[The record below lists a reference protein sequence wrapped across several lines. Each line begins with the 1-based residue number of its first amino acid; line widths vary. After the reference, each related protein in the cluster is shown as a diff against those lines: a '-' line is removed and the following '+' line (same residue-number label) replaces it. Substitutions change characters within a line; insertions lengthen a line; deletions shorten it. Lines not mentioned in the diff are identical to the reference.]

1 MTRREDAVLRVG
13 EKEYTLPVIVGT
25 EGEIAVDINRL
36 RGASGLVTF
45 DRGFANTAETKSAI
59 TFLDGEQGIL
69 RYRGYPIEQLAEQAT
84 FLEVAYLLANGRL
97 PSRPQLD
104 DYADEITHHTML
116 REDMKHL
123 FEAFPKEAHPMQILA
138 SAISALATYYPDALD
153 PGDPWAKDI
162 SMKRLLA
169 KVPTMVAWS
178 FKYGRNQPFVY
189 PRNDLD
195 YVANFLNMMFSFP
208 TENYE
213 VDPTVAKA
221 LNVLFILHAD
231 HEQNCSATTVRV
243 VGSGHANLF
252 SSVAAGVHALSG
264 PLHGGANQSVVEML
278 ESIVGAGGGI
288 GPFVQRAKDKDDPF
302 RLMGFGHRVY
312 KSFDPRAQIIK
323 RYAQEVLAKL
333 DTADPLLEVA
343 MQLEEVALRDDYFIE
358 KKLYP
363 NVDFYSGIIYRA
375 MGFPTELFTVLFAI
389 GRLPGWIAQ
398 WHEMQQDPTT
408 RIGRPRQIYI
418 GEPKRDWVPME
429 DRSA

>member
-1 MTRREDAVLRVG
+1 MTRPDDAVLRVG
-13 EKEYTLPVIVGT
+13 EEEIALPVIVGT
-25 EGEIAVDINRL
+25 EDEVAVDINQL
-36 RGASGLVTF
+36 RAASGTVTF

-59 TFLDGEQGIL
+59 TFLDGEKGIL
-69 RYRGYPIEQLAEQAT
+69 RYRGYPIEQIAEQAT
-84 FLEVAYLLANGRL
+84 FLEVAFLLNRGRL
-97 PSRPQLD
+97 PSRPELD
-104 DYADEITHHTML
+104 EYTDHITHHTML

-123 FEAFPKEAHPMQILA
+123 FEAFPREAHPMQILA

-153 PGDPWAKDI
+153 PRDPWAKEI
-162 SMKRLLA
+162 SMNRLLA

-178 FKYGRNQPFVY
+178 YKCSRNQPYVY

-195 YVANFLNMMFSFP
+195 YVANFLQMMFSYP

-213 VDPTVAKA
+213 VDPVVSKA

-252 SSVAAGVHALSG
+252 SSVSAGVHALSG
-264 PLHGGANQSVVEML
+264 PLHGGANQGVVEML
-278 ESIVGAGGGI
+278 EEIVGAGTGI
-288 GPFVQRAKDKDDPF
+288 TPYVDRAKDKDDPF

-312 KSFDPRAQIIK
+312 KNFDPRAQIIK
-323 RYAQEVLAKL
+323 QYAQEVLDNL
-333 DTADPLLEVA
+333 GTDDPLLDVA
-343 MQLEEVALRDDYFIE
+343 MQLEEVALGDEYFIE

-375 MGFPTELFTVLFAI
+375 MGFPTDLFTVLFAI

-398 WHEMQQDPTT
+398 WHEMVQDPTT

-418 GEPKRDWVPME
+418 GEAKRDWVPIE
-429 DRSA
+429 ERST

>member
-1 MTRREDAVLRVG
+1 MTQKEDAVLRVG
-13 EKEYTLPVIVGT
+13 DQEYPLPVIVGT

-36 RGASGLVTF
+36 RDSSGLVTF
-45 DRGFANTAETKSAI
+45 DRGFANTAETQSAI
-59 TFLDGEQGIL
+59 TFLDGERGIL

-97 PSRPQLD
+97 PSRSQLD
-104 DYADEITHHTML
+104 DYTDEITHHTML

-123 FEAFPKEAHPMQILA
+123 FEAFPREAHPMQILA

-178 FKYGRNQPFVY
+178 FKYSRNQPYVY

-195 YVANFLNMMFSFP
+195 YVADFLHMMFSFP

-213 VDPTVAKA
+213 VDTTIAEA

-231 HEQNCSATTVRV
+231 YEQNCSATTVRV

-264 PLHGGANQSVVEML
+264 PLHGGANQGVVEML
-278 ESIVGAGGGI
+278 QSIVGAGGDI

-312 KSFDPRAQIIK
+312 KNFDPRAQIIK
-323 RYAQEVLAKL
+323 RHAQEVLATL
-333 DTADPLLEVA
+333 HTDDPLLDVA
-343 MQLEEVALRDDYFIE
+343 MQLEEFALGDDYFVE

-375 MGFPTELFTVLFAI
+375 MGFPTDLFTVLFAI

-398 WHEMQQDPTT
+398 WHEMQLDPAT

-418 GEPKRDWVPME
+418 GEMKRDWVAME
-429 DRSA
+429 DR

>member
-1 MTRREDAVLRVG
+1 MTGRDDAVLRVG
-13 EKEYTLPVIVGT
+13 EKEYELPVIVGT
-25 EGEIAVDINRL
+25 EDEIAVDINGL
-36 RGASGLVTF
+36 RAASGTVTF
-45 DRGFANTAETKSAI
+45 DRGFANTAETQSAI
-59 TFLDGEQGIL
+59 TFLDGEKGIL
-69 RYRGYPIEQLAEQAT
+69 RYRGYPIEQIAEQAT
-84 FLEVAYLLANGRL
+84 FLEVAYLLDHGRL
-97 PSRPQLD
+97 PSRSELD
-104 DYADEITHHTML
+104 EYADEVTHHTML

-123 FEAFPKEAHPMQILA
+123 FEAFPREAHPMQILA

-153 PGDPWAKDI
+153 PRDPWAKDI

-178 FKYGRNQPFVY
+178 YKYSRNQPYVY

-195 YVANFLNMMFSFP
+195 YVANFLHMMFSFP
-208 TENYE
+208 TENYQ

-264 PLHGGANQSVVEML
+264 PLHGGANQGVVEML
-278 ESIVGAGGGI
+278 EEIVGAGTGI
-288 GPFVQRAKDKDDPF
+288 APYVERAKDKDDPF

-312 KSFDPRAQIIK
+312 KNFDPRAQIIK
-323 RYAQEVLAKL
+323 RYAREVLDKL
-333 DTADPLLEVA
+333 GTGDPLLDVA
-343 MQLEEVALRDDYFIE
+343 MQLEEVALGDDYFIE

-363 NVDFYSGIIYRA
+363 NVDFYSGILYRA
-375 MGFPTELFTVLFAI
+375 MGFPTDLFTVLFAI

-398 WHEMQQDPTT
+398 WHEMVKDPTS
-408 RIGRPRQIYI
+408 RIGRPRQIYV
-418 GEPKRDWVPME
+418 GEAKRDWVPIDE
-429 DRSA
+429 RST

>member
-1 MTRREDAVLRVG
+1 MTRPDEAVLRVG
-13 EKEYTLPVIVGT
+13 EEEIALPVIVGT
-25 EGEIAVDINRL
+25 EDEVAVDINKL
-36 RGASGLVTF
+36 RAASGTVTF

-59 TFLDGEQGIL
+59 TFLDGEKGIL
-69 RYRGYPIEQLAEQAT
+69 RYRGYPIEQIAEQAT
-84 FLEVAYLLANGRL
+84 FLEVAFLLNHGRL
-97 PSRPQLD
+97 PSRSELD
-104 DYADEITHHTML
+104 EYADQVTHHTML

-123 FEAFPKEAHPMQILA
+123 FEAFPREAHPMQILA

-153 PGDPWAKDI
+153 PRDPWAKDI
-162 SMKRLLA
+162 AMNRLLA

-178 FKYGRNQPFVY
+178 YKYSRNQPYVY

-195 YVANFLNMMFSFP
+195 YVANFLQMMFSYP

-213 VDPTVAKA
+213 VDPVVSKA

-243 VGSGHANLF
+243 VGSGQANLF

-264 PLHGGANQSVVEML
+264 PLHGGANQAVVEML
-278 ESIVGAGGGI
+278 EEIVGAGTGI
-288 GPFVQRAKDKDDPF
+288 APYVDRAKDKDDPF

-312 KSFDPRAQIIK
+312 KNFDPRAQIIK
-323 RYAQEVLAKL
+323 RYAQEVLDNL
-333 DTADPLLEVA
+333 GTDDPLLDVA
-343 MQLEEVALRDDYFIE
+343 MQLEEVALGDDYFIE

-375 MGFPTELFTVLFAI
+375 MGFPTDLFPVLFAI

-398 WHEMQQDPTT
+398 WHEMVQDPTT
-408 RIGRPRQIYI
+408 RIGRPRQIYV
-418 GEPKRDWVPME
+418 GEAKRDWVPIE
-429 DRSA
+429 DRST

>member
-1 MTRREDAVLRVG
+1 MTSREDAVLRVG
-13 EKEYTLPVIVGT
+13 EDEYALPVIVGT
-25 EGEIAVDINRL
+25 EDEVAVDINQL
-36 RGASGLVTF
+36 RAASGTVAF

-59 TFLDGEQGIL
+59 TFLDGEKGIL
-69 RYRGYPIEQLAEQAT
+69 RYRGYPIEQIADQAT
-84 FLEVAYLLANGRL
+84 FLEVAFLLDQGRL
-97 PSRPQLD
+97 PTQSELD
-104 DYADEITHHTML
+104 EYADEVTHHTML

-123 FEAFPKEAHPMQILA
+123 FEAFPRDAHPMQILA

-153 PGDPWAKDI
+153 PRDPWAIDI

-178 FKYGRNQPFVY
+178 YKYSRNQPYVY

-195 YVANFLNMMFSFP
+195 YVANFLHMMFSFP

-213 VDPTVAKA
+213 VDPAVAKA

-264 PLHGGANQSVVEML
+264 PLHGGANQRVVEML
-278 ESIVGAGGGI
+278 EEIVAAGKGI
-288 GPFVQRAKDKDDPF
+288 APYVERAKDKDDSF

-312 KSFDPRAQIIK
+312 KNFDPRAQIIK
-323 RYAQEVLAKL
+323 QYAQEVLEKL
-333 DTADPLLEVA
+333 GADDPLLDAA
-343 MQLEEVALRDDYFIE
+343 MQLEEVALDDDYFIG

-363 NVDFYSGIIYRA
+363 NVDFYSGILYRA
-375 MGFPTELFTVLFAI
+375 MGFPTDLFTVLFAV

-398 WHEMQQDPTT
+398 WHEMVQDPTT

-418 GEPKRDWVPME
+418 GEPRRDWVAIE
-429 DRSA
+429 GRST

>member
-1 MTRREDAVLRVG
+1 MTREDAVLKVG
-13 EKEYTLPVIVGT
+13 DQEYQLPVIVGT
-25 EGEIAVDINRL
+25 EGEIAIDTNRL
-36 RGASGLVTF
+36 RGSSGLVTF

-59 TFLDGEQGIL
+59 TFLDGEHGIL
-69 RYRGYPIEQLAEQAT
+69 RYRGYPIEQVAEQAS
-84 FLEVAYLLANGRL
+84 FLEVAFLLSQGVL
-97 PSRPQLD
+97 PTRSQLD
-104 DYADEITHHTML
+104 EYTDEITHHTML

-123 FEAFPKEAHPMQILA
+123 FEAFPRNAHPMQVLA
-138 SAISALATYYPDALD
+138 SAISALASYYPDALD
-153 PGDPWAKDI
+153 PRDQWAIDI
-162 SMKRLLA
+162 SIKRLLA

-178 FKYGRNQPFVY
+178 HKYSQNQPYVY

-195 YVANFLNMMFSFP
+195 YVANFLHMMFSFP

-213 VDPTVAKA
+213 IDPVVAQA

-264 PLHGGANQSVVEML
+264 PLHGGANQRVVEML
-278 ESIVGAGGGI
+278 EEIVAAGGDI
-288 GPFVQRAKDKDDPF
+288 GPFVARAKDKDDPF

-312 KSFDPRAQIIK
+312 KNFDPRAQILK
-323 RYAQEVLAKL
+323 AYAQQVMQKLAKP
-333 DTADPLLEVA
+333 DPLLEA
-343 MQLEEVALRDDYFIE
+343 ALQLEEVALEDDYFVE

-363 NVDFYSGIIYRA
+363 NVDFYSGIIYRT
-375 MGFPTELFTVLFAI
+375 MGFPTELFTVLFAM

-398 WHEMQQDPTT
+398 WQEMEQDPTT

-418 GEPKRDWVPME
+418 GETERDWVPM
-429 DRSA
+429 DGRST

>member
-1 MTRREDAVLRVG
+1 MTRPDDAVLRVG
-13 EKEYTLPVIVGT
+13 EEEIALPVIVGT
-25 EGEIAVDINRL
+25 EDEVAVDINQL
-36 RGASGLVTF
+36 RAASGTVTF

-59 TFLDGEQGIL
+59 TFLDGEKGIL
-69 RYRGYPIEQLAEQAT
+69 RYRGYPIEQIAEQAT
-84 FLEVAYLLANGRL
+84 FLEVAFLLNQGRL
-97 PSRPQLD
+97 PSRSELD
-104 DYADEITHHTML
+104 EYADQVTHHTML

-123 FEAFPKEAHPMQILA
+123 FEAFPREAHPMQILA

-153 PGDPWAKDI
+153 PRDPWAKDI
-162 SMKRLLA
+162 AMNRLLA

-178 FKYGRNQPFVY
+178 YKYSRNQPYVY

-195 YVANFLNMMFSFP
+195 YVANFLQMMFSYP

-213 VDPTVAKA
+213 VDPVVSRA

-243 VGSGHANLF
+243 VGSGQANLF

-264 PLHGGANQSVVEML
+264 PLHGGANQGVVEML
-278 ESIVGAGGGI
+278 EEIVGAGTGI
-288 GPFVQRAKDKDDPF
+288 APYVDRAKDKDDPF

-323 RYAQEVLAKL
+323 RYAQEVLDNL
-333 DTADPLLEVA
+333 GTDDPLLDVA
-343 MQLEEVALRDDYFIE
+343 MQLEEVALGDDYFIE

-375 MGFPTELFTVLFAI
+375 MGFPTDLFTVLFAI

-398 WHEMQQDPTT
+398 WHEMVQDPTT
-408 RIGRPRQIYI
+408 RIGRPRQIYV
-418 GEPKRDWVPME
+418 GEAKRDWVPIE
-429 DRSA
+429 DRST

>member
-1 MTRREDAVLRVG
+1 MTQREDAVLRVG
-13 EKEYTLPVIVGT
+13 DQEYMLPVIVGT
-25 EGEIAVDINRL
+25 EGETAVDINQL
-36 RGASGLVTF
+36 RGTSGTVTF

-69 RYRGYPIEQLAEQAT
+69 RYRGYPIEQIAEQAS
-84 FLEVAYLLANGRL
+84 FLEVAYLLANGEL
-97 PSRPQLD
+97 PSQSQLD
-104 DYADEITHHTML
+104 HYADEITHHTML

-123 FEAFPKEAHPMQILA
+123 FEAFPREAHPMQILA

-153 PGDPWAKDI
+153 PRDPWAKDI

-178 FKYGRNQPFVY
+178 YKYSRNQPYVY

-195 YVANFLNMMFSFP
+195 YVANFLHMMFSFP
-208 TENYE
+208 TENYPI
-213 VDPTVAKA
+213 DPALTRA

-231 HEQNCSATTVRV
+231 HEQNCSATTVRI

-264 PLHGGANQSVVEML
+264 PLHGGANQGVVEML
-278 ESIVGAGGGI
+278 EEIVRAGGDI
-288 GPFVQRAKDKDDPF
+288 DPFVARAKDSDDPF

-312 KSFDPRAQIIK
+312 KNFDPRAQIIK
-323 RYAQEVLAKL
+323 RYAQEVLDKL
-333 DTADPLLEVA
+333 GTDDPLLDA
-343 MQLEEVALRDDYFIE
+343 ALQLEEVALQDDYFID

-375 MGFPTELFTVLFAI
+375 MGFPTDLFTVLFAV

-398 WHEMQQDPTT
+398 WTEMEQDPTT
-408 RIGRPRQIYI
+408 RIGRPRQIYV
-418 GEPKRDWVPME
+418 GEAKRDWMAIE
-429 DRSA
+429 DRG